1 MPKAITGEMILTSA
15 STRVDGSLSLRF
27 STNELSVDE
36 KVAILELQNQVIEVL
51 LQPKDSKPV
60 GLKEFKN
67 KFEEKSP
74 SARLRA
80 VLFVLWKET
89 DGTGEF
95 EDFYRRRMNSIIDKI
110 KEKFPERTT

>member
-1 MPKAITGEMILTSA
+1 MKAITGEMILTSA

-27 STNELSVDE
+27 STSELAVDE
-36 KVAILELQNQVIEVL
+36 KVALLELQNQVLSVL
-51 LQPKDSKPV
+51 LQPKNAEPV

-80 VLFVLWKET
+80 VLFILWKET

-95 EDFYRRRMNSIIDKI
+95 EEFYRRRMNSIIDKI